1 MNTPVPAHVSHLLG
15 RAVQVDSDSM
25 PPQIA
30 DWLFEHLRFKDED
43 ERRRQE
49 LYDKAMEGAIT
60 PEENAE
66 LDDFV
71 ETAYALDLL
80 KARAAVARTGMATA
94 A

>member
-30 DWLFEHLRFKDED
+30 DWLFEHLRFKD
-43 ERRRQE
+43 
-49 LYDKAMEGAIT
+49 
-60 PEENAE
+60 AE

>member
-1 MNTPVPAHVSHLLG
+1 MNTPVAAHVSQLLG
-15 RAVQVDSDSM
+15 RAIQVDSDSM
-25 PPQIA
+25 PAQTA
-30 DWLFEHLRFKDED
+30 EWLYEHLRFKDED

-49 LYDKAMEGAIT
+49 LYDKAMEGTIT

-66 LDDFV
+66 LDDYV

-80 KARAAVARTGMATA
+80 KAKAAVARTGMATA